1 MKNIIFGLSI
11 LISIILLLKISGIL
25 INDFNELT
33 EYGLGYLVGLIALF
47 LALVLIGYLTGRKII
62 KKSP

>member
-11 LISIILLLKISGIL
+11 LISIILLIKKSGIL